1 MNVHT
6 TQSLKRQLRFKIA
19 QRWWRS
25 YSSLR
30 KGQWHYQWRLAEV
43 CCLLVEN
50 YSNSC
55 QVWSSRS
62 FLQFLCGLRPN
73 ACRCFRRE
81 DRNVYTLI
89 KLGGG
94 HRIWLKSWILPRKYN
109 RICILGHIHS
119 LWKMT
124 MDKQRCACQEHKS
137 TRNNLANDNEYMKR
151 SLPRTQEHKTQS
163 CVHLKTPKKNTRTQ
177 D

>member
-89 KLGGG
+89 RLGGG
-94 HRIWLKSWILPRKYN
+94 TGFDWNHEFYQGNIIESASWGTSILCEKWQWINNDALVKNTSPQET
-109 RICILGHIHS
+109 ILR
-119 LWKMT
+119 MT
-124 MDKQRCACQEHKS
+124 MNTWKGACQEHKN
-137 TRNNLANDNEYMKR
+137 TRHNLAFIWKNKG
-151 SLPRTQEHKTQS
+151 RTQ
-163 CVHLKTPKKNTRTQ
+163 
-177 D
+177 